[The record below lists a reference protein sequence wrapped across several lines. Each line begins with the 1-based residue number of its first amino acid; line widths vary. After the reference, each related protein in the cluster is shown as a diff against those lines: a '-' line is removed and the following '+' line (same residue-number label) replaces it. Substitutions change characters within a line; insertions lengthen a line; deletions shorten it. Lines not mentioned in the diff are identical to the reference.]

1 MSSEMFLAM
10 PWLFSFA
17 KAGLGEAV
25 SAGGE
30 EGFKVVWI

>member
-17 KAGLGEAV
+17 KAGP
-25 SAGGE
+25 GGS
-30 EGFKVVWI
+30 GIGWGGGRV